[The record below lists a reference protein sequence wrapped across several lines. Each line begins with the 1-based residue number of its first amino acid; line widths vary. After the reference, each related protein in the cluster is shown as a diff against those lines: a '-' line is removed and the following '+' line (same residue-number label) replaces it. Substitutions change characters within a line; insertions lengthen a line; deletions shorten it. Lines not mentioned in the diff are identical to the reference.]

1 MTNKQ
6 RKQPAN
12 AYLKYS
18 GMAIQMGVII
28 LIGVWAGKQLDS
40 RMNFQKPWL
49 TLAFSLLAVAAA
61 LYISL
66 KDIISN
72 K

>member
-1 MTNKQ
+1 
-6 RKQPAN
+6 
-12 AYLKYS
+12 
-18 GMAIQMGVII
+18 MAIQMGAII

-49 TLAFSLLAVAAA
+49 TLIFSLLAVAAA